1 MTIKFGTDGWRAII
15 AKDFTVDNVARVAQG
30 TAEWLLKTNPSP
42 TLVLGSD
49 CRFGGRMF
57 AETVALVMAQNG
69 VKVLWDGNDFVSTP
83 MVSLGTVQHGAQ
95 AGVIL
100 TASHNPPSYNGF
112 KIKASYG
119 GPAVPSMISEVE
131 ALIPEQAPA
140 LQKSVAYWKEWG
152 RIVDVDLY
160 SAYLDEIRKNFD
172 LEAIQPLSE
181 RLAFDAMYGAG
192 QRVIPDLFPHA
203 RLLHCSHN
211 PGFDGQAPEPIAR
224 NLTELSERLASDPS
238 LEIGLAVDGDAD
250 RIGLLNAS
258 GDFVDSHHILMLLV
272 AYLAGVQGKKGDVV
286 VSFSVSPRMERLC
299 RHFGLNL
306 VVTPIGFKYICEIMT
321 QGGVLVGGEE
331 SGGIAIDGYIPE
343 RDGLWIG
350 LTLME
355 YMAKS
360 GKTLESLIE
369 EVYAVSGPFF
379 YDRWDLHIENDHK
392 ARVMEALAAGAY
404 PAFGPYTVQRMET
417 VDGYKCWL
425 TDDEWVM
432 FRASGTEPVLR
443 IYAESNSRSETEA
456 ILKAAQTT
464 LYGV

>member
-15 AKDFTVDNVARVAQG
+15 AKDYTIENVARVAQG
-30 TAEWLLKTNPSP
+30 TATWLLEMDPSP
-42 TLVLGSD
+42 TVVLGSD

-69 VKVLWDGNDFVSTP
+69 VKVLWDQNDFVSTP
-83 MVSLGTVQHGAQ
+83 MVSLGTVQNKAH

-119 GPAVPSMISEVE
+119 GPAIPSMIAAVE
-131 ALIPEQAPA
+131 AMIPDQPPPI
-140 LQKSVAYWKEWG
+140 QNTIAYWKERG

-160 SAYLDEIRKNFD
+160 TAYLDEIRRNFD
-172 LEAIQPLSE
+172 LESMQPLSAH
-181 RLAFDAMYGAG
+181 LAFDAMYGAG
-192 QRVIPDLFPHA
+192 QRVIPDLFPKA
-203 RLLHCSHN
+203 LNLHGSYN
-211 PGFDGQAPEPIAR
+211 PGFAGQAPEPIAR
-224 NLTELSERLASDPS
+224 NLTELSQLLASDPS
-238 LEIGLAVDGDAD
+238 LGMGLAVDGDAD

-360 GKTLESLIE
+360 GKTLENLIE
-369 EVYAVSGPFF
+369 EVYAVSGPFY

-392 ARVMEALAAGAY
+392 ARVLDGLASGAY
-404 PAFGPYTVQRMET
+404 AAFGPYTVQRTET
-417 VDGYKCWL
+417 IDGYKCWL

>member
-1 MTIKFGTDGWRAII
+1 MKIKFGTDGWRALI
-15 AKDFTVDNVARVAQG
+15 AKDFTVDQVARVAQG
-30 TAEWLLKTNPSP
+30 TAHWLLSMEASP
-42 TLVLGSD
+42 ILVLGSD

-69 VKVLWDGNDFVSTP
+69 VKVLWDINDFVSTP
-83 MVSLGTVQHGAQ
+83 MVSLGTVQHQAH

-119 GPAVPSMISEVE
+119 GPAIPSMISQVE
-131 ALIPEQAPA
+131 DLIPDQVPTIEHS
-140 LQKSVAYWKEWG
+140 LTYWKAQG
-152 RIVDVDLY
+152 RIVDVDLFD
-160 SAYLDEIRKNFD
+160 AYLTEIRNAFD
-172 LEAIQPLSE
+172 LKAMQPLSK

-192 QRVIPDLFPHA
+192 QRVIPALFPQA
-203 RLLHCSHN
+203 RTLHCTHN
-211 PGFDGQAPEPIAR
+211 PGFAGQAPEPIAR
-224 NLTELSERLASDPS
+224 NLGELSALLASDPS
-238 LEIGLAVDGDAD
+238 LGMGLAVDGDAD

-286 VSFSVSPRMERLC
+286 VSFSVSPRMERIC
-299 RHFGLNL
+299 QHFGLNL

-343 RDGLWIG
+343 RDGIWIG

-360 GKTLESLIE
+360 GKTLESLIDE
-369 EVYAVSGPFF
+369 IYAICEPFY
-379 YDRWDLHIENDHK
+379 YDRWDLTIENDHK
-392 ARVMEALAAGAY
+392 ALVLANLASGAY
-404 PAFGPYTVQRMET
+404 THFGPYTVQRTEST
-417 VDGYKCWL
+417 DGYKCWL
-425 TDDEWVM
+425 NDNDWVM

-443 IYAESNSRSETEA
+443 IYAESNTREETEA
-456 ILKAAQTT
+456 ILKAAQST
-464 LYGV
+464 LYGA